1 MNTEE
6 IKSIK
11 ELFNVKF
18 EALEKRMEDVK
29 IDVKN
34 EITNISSKQ
43 QSQIDVHCRELK
55 SIKKEQGRIQTKL
68 AVATTKLAFI
78 ISGII
83 FAIVFAFDRI
93 ADWFDSIIGG

>member
-29 IDVKN
+29 N

-43 QSQIDVHCRELK
+43 QTQIDVHCQRIRNIEAEQQRNK
-55 SIKKEQGRIQTKL
+55 TKTEVNATKIAAIIGSII
-68 AVATTKLAFI
+68 FI
-78 ISGII
+78 II
-83 FAIVFAFDRI
+83 FAFDRLANWI
-93 ADWFDSIIGG
+93 DSIIGG